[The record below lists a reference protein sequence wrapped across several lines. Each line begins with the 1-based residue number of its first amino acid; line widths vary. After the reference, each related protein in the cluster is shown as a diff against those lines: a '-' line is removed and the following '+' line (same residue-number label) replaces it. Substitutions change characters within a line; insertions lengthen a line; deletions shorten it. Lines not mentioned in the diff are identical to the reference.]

1 MTKTRIAAVV
11 AAVALGAG
19 TVTGATMALA
29 ADGQPSAPV
38 HSERGVK
45 DGHGN
50 DQGPGAGPGQ
60 MREGRGGPLLH
71 SEGVA
76 EDAEGNFITVR
87 MQHGEVTSSTATS
100 LTVKSADGYTSTY
113 VVDDQ
118 TRLEREGD
126 EGRRP
131 RSATSYTC
139 APRWT
144 QARPQRWAS
153 TPCRPRRLLSS
164 RSAVTGQGARAM
176 RAGDAVDRGPVARVT
191 EGRDTAAPRI
201 WAPTTPPRPRPAT
214 RSVPGRRC
222 DCILNY
228 IAGPPAQP
236 SLEDRP

>member
-87 MQHGEVTSSTATS
+87 MQHGEVTSSTVTS

-126 EGRRP
+126 EGAPEVGDLVHVRATVDAGTATAVGVHALSPEKAAELQERRD
-131 RSATSYTC
+131 
-139 APRWT
+139 
-144 QARPQRWAS
+144 
-153 TPCRPRRLLSS
+153 
-164 RSAVTGQGARAM
+164 GA
-176 RAGDAVDRGPVARVT
+176 GGRGH
-191 EGRDTAAPRI
+191 EGRGRGGPGDGGPGHGGPGAGGPGHGG
-201 WAPTTPPRPRPAT
+201 PGHGGPADMGADDST
-214 RSVPGRRC
+214 K
-222 DCILNY
+222 
-228 IAGPPAQP
+228 A
-236 SLEDRP
+236 